1 VLYRIDRRFMVAL
14 AVILPL
20 ALALTV
26 TRIGHADTVDPV
38 TGTTAVADLTMQPP
52 QSGDSLT
59 TWVRRNLHPG
69 RSGCVGGTV
78 ATTKDNGSPGPSM
91 ALRCSP
97 TISLQG
103 LPLSVPSD
111 FHTRPSIELVQF
123 VMARTGASL
132 SVARNAVAKS
142 AGVNSWQLNPY
153 TVGQVG
159 QMILDKATAAAPAL
173 DGTASGAAAGPGTQ
187 QMNGTRVCSSSGGT
201 THCANLTGGLER
213 IAWGAAIGAVVGSL
227 VGVGGGLGA
236 VIGGAIAAFLDWLIS

>member
-1 VLYRIDRRFMVAL
+1 MYRIGRRLMVTL

-20 ALALTV
+20 TLALTV
-26 TRIGHADTVDPV
+26 ARIGHADTVDPV
-38 TGTTAVADLTMQPP
+38 TGATAVADVTMQPP
-52 QSGDSLT
+52 LPGDSLT
-59 TWVRRNLHPG
+59 TWVRRNLQPG

-103 LPLSVPSD
+103 MPMSVPSD
-111 FHTRPSIELVQF
+111 FPTRPSIELVQF

-142 AGVNSWQLNPY
+142 AGVNSWELGSY

-173 DGTASGAAAGPGTQ
+173 DSIASGAAAGPGTQ
-187 QMNGTRVCSSSGGT
+187 QLNGTRVCSSSGGT
-201 THCANLTGGLER
+201 THCANVTGGLER

-236 VIGGAIAAFLDWLIS
+236 VIGGAIGAFLDWLIS